1 MVRAEARRRGDFGH
15 DSTTQASI
23 RTCNQEGALH
33 VRHSRCVVVILD
45 PQKLVLESLCKGILN
60 KKGMCGGRAMQRLCD
75 TGLASFVF

>member
-45 PQKLVLESLCKGILN
+45 PQKLVLESL
-60 KKGMCGGRAMQRLCD
+60 
-75 TGLASFVF
+75 